1 MNRKFILLVEDNE
14 RAIELFHDA
23 VNDWNNSHAGE
34 EKVFVPIVSK
44 DAAEALARVEEVRI
58 DCALTDLRLPSKAGV
73 KGQAA
78 VGNDLAFNLL
88 NLRGIPLALVSA
100 HPTEVDEALS
110 SIGMVKV
117 FSKDE
122 AYVDALAWLANQW
135 SMMETL
141 RLARNRI
148 EESTGSVFLRRIWP
162 QWAQLEKLG
171 NMDADRLARAIS
183 RQYASHT
190 AEHLTHSEE
199 TKWHPFES
207 YIVPSFID
215 DRAHTGDVFDF
226 NDGRWVVLTPQCDMA
241 NGKVE
246 NVLVAKCCED
256 WEGWKASIEAL
267 KGLKAE
273 GDKLKA
279 ELSLKALVNQNV
291 PVSQHFLPPLPGESA
306 PVQVRFSSVRT
317 IPLAELNES
326 LSQRVATVSP
336 PFLSNLIQRFG
347 SFVSR
352 TGQPDINVEDF

>member
-1 MNRKFILLVEDNE
+1 
-14 RAIELFHDA
+14 
-23 VNDWNNSHAGE
+23 
-34 EKVFVPIVSK
+34 
-44 DAAEALARVEEVRI
+44 
-58 DCALTDLRLPSKAGV
+58 
-73 KGQAA
+73 
-78 VGNDLAFNLL
+78 
-88 NLRGIPLALVSA
+88 
-100 HPTEVDEALS
+100 
-110 SIGMVKV
+110 
-117 FSKDE
+117 
-122 AYVDALAWLANQW
+122 
-135 SMMETL
+135 
-141 RLARNRI
+141 
-148 EESTGSVFLRRIWP
+148 
-162 QWAQLEKLG
+162 
-171 NMDADRLARAIS
+171 
-183 RQYASHT
+183 
-190 AEHLTHSEE
+190 
-199 TKWHPFES
+199 
-207 YIVPSFID
+207 
-215 DRAHTGDVFDF
+215 
-226 NDGRWVVLTPQCDMA
+226 MA